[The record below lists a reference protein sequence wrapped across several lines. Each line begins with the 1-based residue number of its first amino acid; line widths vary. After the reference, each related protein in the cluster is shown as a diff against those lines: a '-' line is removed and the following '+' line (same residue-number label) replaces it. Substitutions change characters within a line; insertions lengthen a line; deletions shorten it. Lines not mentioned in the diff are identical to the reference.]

1 MSRHLDDPL
10 GSLAGVSAGAASK
23 LRRAGFF
30 VVGDLLRASS
40 AQLRSIA
47 GARVTASDARRWRS
61 IASLLQVEG
70 LSPAA
75 ARALFQGGVESVD
88 TLHEQSFETLATM
101 LETASRRE
109 GLARMPTPADIAAV
123 QRDSAVISHCGAVAG
138 TVRSSDGKPVSGV
151 EVRCGPV
158 SVTTDRR
165 GRFRLLRIP
174 LRSRRHAILLR
185 HPRFGVT
192 VVDPAPVVPDCRAVR
207 LTTLVLSAAGTGGG
221 ARVLRERDGDRLPPF
236 SGLPVREERIA
247 LSDVDPRD
255 LFILR
260 RLPSS
265 GTEAELLSRFRS
277 FADGEF
283 IVTVC
288 PVPRRGLPRDA
299 RAGDH
304 FRLEQGK
311 LARVRVSN
319 AGLAFRRQLRQV
331 TGALGR
337 RPRPRTPMEHAAALR
352 DLSSRLRRASV
363 DRPPDH

>member
-10 GSLAGVSAGAASK
+10 GSLAGLSAGVASK
-23 LRRAGFF
+23 LRRAGLF
-30 VVGDLLRASS
+30 VVGDLLRVSS
-40 AQLRSIA
+40 SQLRSIA
-47 GARVTASDARRWRS
+47 GARVRASDARRWRS

-75 ARALFQGGVESVD
+75 ARTLFQSGVESID
-88 TLHEQSFETLATM
+88 TLHTQSFEALATV

-138 TVRSSDGKPVSGV
+138 TVRTSDGKPVSGV
-151 EVRCGPV
+151 EVRCGPAR
-158 SVTTDRR
+158 VTTDRR

-174 LRSRRHAILLR
+174 LRSRCHAILLQ
-185 HPRFGVT
+185 HPRFGMT
-192 VVDPAPVVPDCRAVR
+192 VVDPAPIVPDSRAVS
-207 LTTLVLSAAGTGGG
+207 LTTLVLGAAGPGGS

-236 SGLPVREERIA
+236 NGLPVREERIS

-255 LFILR
+255 LFMLR
-260 RLPSS
+260 RLPAS

-277 FADGEF
+277 FAAGEF
-283 IVTVC
+283 IVIVC
-288 PVPRRGLPRDA
+288 RVPRRGLPRDA
-299 RAGDH
+299 RAGEH

-311 LARVRVSN
+311 LARVRVSD
-319 AGLAFRRQLRQV
+319 AGMAFRRRLRQV
-331 TGALGR
+331 TGVLGK

-352 DLSSRLRRASV
+352 DLSTRLRQATF
-363 DRPPDH
+363 DRPPDG